1 MKRVLWWMGVAVSI
15 LFMFVGSCM
24 EAHAE
29 SFFQAEVGLGAS
41 RATDV
46 DGVWTQ
52 HNVKDNHERLT
63 TPAYL
68 AGLTGTVYQGR
79 RWSLHYHLDYVYL
92 GTQRASCACV
102 SDADYG
108 AQNYGAATT
117 GFAGSGHLQGIA
129 LTAEPGYTWQGIR
142 LAVESGPFLFWN
154 TWREAVY
161 TAPQQHV
168 RADPGMKVGYVF
180 GARAEYHNV
189 SLSYRYYTH
198 IQRST
203 GQYPGLVR
211 NMHVL
216 MFVYRF

>member
-1 MKRVLWWMGVAVSI
+1 
-15 LFMFVGSCM
+15 MFLLVGLIGTCAESR
-24 EAHAE
+24 AE
-29 SFFQAEVGLGAS
+29 SFFQAEAGLGAS

-52 HNVKDNHERLT
+52 HNVKDNHERLI
-63 TPAYL
+63 TPTYL
-68 AGLTGTVYQGR
+68 AGLTGSIYSR
-79 RWSLHYHLDYVYL
+79 SRWSLRYHLDYVYI
-92 GTQRASCACV
+92 GEQRASCACV
-102 SDADYG
+102 SDADY
-108 AQNYGAATT
+108 AAHNYGAATT
-117 GFAGSGHLQGIA
+117 GFAGSGHVQGIA
-129 LTAEPGYTWQGIR
+129 FTLEPGYTWRGIR
-142 LAVESGPFLFWN
+142 FAAESGPFLFWN

-161 TAPQQHV
+161 TIPQQHV
-168 RADPGMKVGYVF
+168 RSDPGMKVGYVF